1 MTDRPFGSICAD
13 YFHHAGS
20 CYLVVVDRYSGW
32 PIVSQATGG
41 AAGLAATLREVFGSF
56 GIPDTIT
63 TDGGP
68 EFTAHSTAEFLD
80 SWGVQHRICSAY
92 TPHSNNRAETG
103 VKSMKRLIAGNTG
116 PGGALKT
123 SFYRAL
129 LTYRNSPCPDTSRV
143 SPAMCV
149 LGRATRDLIP
159 TLPSRLQPPTNP
171 SENKR
176 QAALQ
181 RRQALANARWQEH
194 SVGLSPLRC
203 SDRVHVQ
210 NQHGN
215 HPTKWDQGGTITEV
229 LQYHQYVVKMT
240 SSGRHTTRNRRHLRL
255 DHLPPTRQPVDA
267 WPMLNKGSSNNPPIT
282 PQPR

>member
-1 MTDRPFGSICAD
+1 MAHCQPSN
-13 YFHHAGS
+13 
-20 CYLVVVDRYSGW
+20 
-32 PIVSQATGG
+32 
-41 AAGLAATLREVFGSF
+41 GLAATLREVFGSF

-123 SFYRAL
+123 SFYKAL
-129 LTYRNSPCPDTSRV
+129 LTYRNSPCPDTRV

-194 SVGLSPLRC
+194 SVATGYTCR
-203 SDRVHVQ
+203 
-210 NQHGN
+210 
-215 HPTKWDQGGTITEV
+215 
-229 LQYHQYVVKMT
+229 T
-240 SSGRHTTRNRRHLRL
+240 STGTTRQSG
-255 DHLPPTRQPVDA
+255 TRAAPSQRCCSTIST
-267 WPMLNKGSSNNPPIT
+267 W
-282 PQPR
+282 

>member
-1 MTDRPFGSICAD
+1 MTDRPICAD

-32 PIVSQATGG
+32 PTVSQATGG

-103 VKSMKRLIAGNTG
+103 VKSMKRLMAGNTG

-123 SFYRAL
+123 SFYKAL
-129 LTYRNSPCPDTSRV
+129 LTYLPRHKSLPSHVRPGQGHKRPDTNTPKQTS
-143 SPAMCV
+143 
-149 LGRATRDLIP
+149 ATH
-159 TLPSRLQPPTNP
+159 QPLRKQAPGCT
-171 SENKR
+171 SEETGP
-176 QAALQ
+176 
-181 RRQALANARWQEH
+181 LANARWQEH

-203 SDRVHVQ
+203 GDEVHVQ

-240 SSGRHTTRNRRHLRL
+240 SSGRHTTRNRHHLRL
-255 DHLPPTRQPVDA
+255 DRTKPPSHDEAT
-267 WPMLNKGSSNNPPIT
+267 WPMLNKGGSNNPPIT